1 MLETLLFLALFSQRK
16 VSEDGRITLINKTL
30 KKLLDLYKRTV
41 FLCSQQTPEMVF
53 VFYSGLLLL
62 SCDHSHGRLL
72 YFSIPERFQK
82 NFRKFLT
89 SVKIGV

>member
-72 YFSIPERFQK
+72 YFLIPERFQK
-82 NFRKFLT
+82 KFRKFLT
-89 SVKIGV
+89 SMKIGV